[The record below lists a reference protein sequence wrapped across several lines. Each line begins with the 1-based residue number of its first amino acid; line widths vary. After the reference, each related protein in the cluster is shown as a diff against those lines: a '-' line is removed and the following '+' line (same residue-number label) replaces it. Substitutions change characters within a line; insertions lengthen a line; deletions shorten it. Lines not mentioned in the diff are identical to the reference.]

1 MPQLILASA
10 SPRRLQLLGDLG
22 IHPRVIPPRAEEIT
36 LPGEAPEQIVL
47 RLAREEAQ
55 EVASRCP
62 DSAWVLAADTLVAV
76 EEAVLGKPQ
85 DDEAAR
91 AMLLRLRGRSHEVWT
106 GVCLITPQQTF
117 SEAER
122 TEVRFRDFPDALLD
136 WYVDCGEPRDKAG
149 AYGIQG
155 FGVLLADGLQ
165 GSWTNVVGLP
175 LERLAIIFERAGR
188 SLQEWSRPNQDQTS
202 T

>member
-10 SPRRLQLLGDLG
+10 SPRRLQLLSDLG
-22 IHPRVIPPRAEEIT
+22 IHPRVIPPRTAEIT
-36 LPGEAPEQIVL
+36 KPGETPEQIVL
-47 RLAREEAQ
+47 RLAHEKAR
-55 EVASRCP
+55 EVAGRCP
-62 DSAWVLAADTLVAV
+62 DSDWVLAADTLVAV
-76 EEAVLGKPQ
+76 DRTVLGKPQ
-85 DDEAAR
+85 DNEAAR
-91 AMLLRLRGRSHEVWT
+91 EMLLRLRGRSHEVWT
-106 GVCLITPQQTF
+106 GVCLITPQKTW

-175 LERLAIIFERAGR
+175 LERLAKIFEVAGR
-188 SLQEWSRPNQDQTS
+188 PLQQWSRPDPDQTS